1 MTKKAECLVSSA
13 VIQGRH
19 VAVQENHI
27 SQVKWDL
34 IGIAVRRMNSLEEKA
49 IPVTQMQLNGS
60 CNHTKD
66 GGSFLFIFINKIA
79 NTLDMKRHS
88 RRFDHLRTRQDGQI
102 REASRMVLSSGL
114 IGYGETWISLTMGF

>member
-1 MTKKAECLVSSA
+1 MTKKAEYLVSSA
-13 VIQGRH
+13 MIQGRH

-27 SQVKWDL
+27 S
-34 IGIAVRRMNSLEEKA
+34 RMNSLEEKA

-79 NTLDMKRHS
+79 NTLDM
-88 RRFDHLRTRQDGQI
+88 
-102 REASRMVLSSGL
+102 
-114 IGYGETWISLTMGF
+114 